1 MSNNCGEKDDDS
13 ITITWHID
21 DVRSL
26 ADDIDPTD
34 EQCREV
40 LRRADKYHDASVGI
54 NWDVL
59 QYHLGEVLEDD

>member
-1 MSNNCGEKDDDS
+1 MRFEKDDDS
-13 ITITWHID
+13 ISITWHID

-26 ADDIDPTD
+26 APDLDIMD

-40 LRRADKYHDASVGI
+40 LRRADKWHDAEVGI

-59 QYHLGEVLEDD
+59 RSYLEQVLTETNQ